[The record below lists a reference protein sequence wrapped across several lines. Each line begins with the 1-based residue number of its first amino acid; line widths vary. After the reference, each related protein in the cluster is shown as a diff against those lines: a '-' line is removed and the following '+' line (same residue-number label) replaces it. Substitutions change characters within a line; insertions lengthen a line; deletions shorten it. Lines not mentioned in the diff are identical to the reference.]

1 MGGVVVFSMLGYC
14 CIFRLMGMSLSLLP
28 PARLSMVANR
38 EKQRELC
45 VFTLQKAYRERMK
58 TAIHDAH
65 QLRLAH
71 GLHSAAAN
79 ERDEL
84 QQMTTGF
91 ASGAPAPMP
100 DA

>member
-1 MGGVVVFSMLGYC
+1 
-14 CIFRLMGMSLSLLP
+14 
-28 PARLSMVANR
+28 
-38 EKQRELC
+38 
-45 VFTLQKAYRERMK
+45 MK

-65 QLRLAH
+65 QLSLAH
-71 GLHSAAAN
+71 GLHCAAAH
-79 ERDEL
+79 ERDEI